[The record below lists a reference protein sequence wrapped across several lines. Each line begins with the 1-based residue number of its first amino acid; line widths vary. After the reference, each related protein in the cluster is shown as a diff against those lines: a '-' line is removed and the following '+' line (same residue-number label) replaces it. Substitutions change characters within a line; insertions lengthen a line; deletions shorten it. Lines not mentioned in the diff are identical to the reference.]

1 MNRKRE
7 AGFTLVEV
15 MVAIAILSFAIFATL
30 RVITAS
36 LNSINRQGQRVKALH
51 LAQAHLVELETNS
64 FSLTVPETW
73 TITGTGDPP
82 SYDYQL
88 NIYESNV
95 SPGEILVSS
104 DDDYW
109 YDDDDSDT
117 EDLGFDDSGQNK
129 SDGIL
134 VAAKD
139 GTPYTVTSTS
149 PPLPESEYNWDS
161 STLTL
166 TFSSDN
172 AAKEIQI
179 YYRYYHL
186 IKEGGTIPP
195 SDGEE
200 LGEELGEGLKKR
212 TIELITSLGDTNGND
227 TAGEKSD
234 IMGDDLT
241 DDAPLSPSDYD
252 SFNSQTKELTFIEDK
267 EENSVFI
274 YYLSKKGTDID
285 GDGYK
290 DPLDDAILGVVEGS
304 FYNPDGSIAN
314 QITST
319 KKVTVTEYWKQGEN
333 IQSTRQ
339 EAYINK

>member
-1 MNRKRE
+1 MNKKRE

-36 LNSINRQGQRVKALH
+36 LNSINRQGQRGRALH
-51 LAQAHLVELETNS
+51 LAQAHLVELETKP
-64 FSLTVPETW
+64 FSHIVPESW
-73 TITGTGDPP
+73 VIDSSIPP
-82 SYDYQL
+82 QYQL
-88 NIYESNV
+88 NIYDSSV
-95 SPGEILVSS
+95 SPDEILVSS
-104 DDDYW
+104 DDSYW

-117 EDLGFDDSGQNK
+117 EDLGFDDSGQIK
-129 SDGIL
+129 TDGIL

-139 GTPYTVTSTS
+139 GTPYTVTPTS

-166 TFSSDN
+166 TLSPLD
-172 AAKEIQI
+172 AGKEIQI

-186 IKEGGTIPP
+186 IEEGGTIPMF
-195 SDGEE
+195 DGD
-200 LGEELGEGLKKR
+200 GFKKG
-212 TIELITSLGDTNGND
+212 TIKLITNVGDTDGNEP
-227 TAGEKSD
+227 AGEKSD

-241 DDAPLSPSDYD
+241 DDTPLSSSDYE
-252 SFNSQTKELTFIEDK
+252 SFDSQTKELTFASGK
-267 EENSVFI
+267 EGKSVYI
-274 YYLSKKGTDID
+274 YYLSNKGTDID

-304 FYNPDGSIAN
+304 FYNPDGSIAS
-314 QITST
+314 QITDAKRVS
-319 KKVTVTEYWKQGEN
+319 VTEYWKQGEN

>member
-1 MNRKRE
+1 MNRKKE

-36 LNSINRQGQRVKALH
+36 LNSINRQGQRVKTLH
-51 LAQAHLVELETNS
+51 LAQAHLVELETKS
-64 FSLTVPETW
+64 FSRIVPESW
-73 TITGTGDPP
+73 VIDSSAA
-82 SYDYQL
+82 SYRLD
-88 NIYESNV
+88 IYNPNV
-95 SPGEILVSS
+95 SPSEILVSS

-117 EDLGFDDSGQNK
+117 EDIGFDDTGQNK

-134 VAAKD
+134 VATKD

-149 PPLPESEYNWDS
+149 PPPSEYYNWNS

-172 AAKEIQI
+172 AGKEIQI

-186 IKEGGTIPP
+186 VEEGGTIPLA
-195 SDGEE
+195 D
-200 LGEELGEGLKKR
+200 GEGLKKR
-212 TIELITSLGDTNGND
+212 TIKLITSVGDTDGSG

-241 DDAPLSPSDYD
+241 SVAPLSSSDYE
-252 SFNSQTKELTFIEDK
+252 SFDSQTKELTFAEAK
-267 EENSVFI
+267 EGNSVYI
-274 YYLSKKGTDID
+274 YYLSKKGADID
-285 GDGYK
+285 NDGCK

-304 FYNPDGSIAN
+304 FCNPDGSIAN
-314 QITST
+314 QIIST
-319 KKVTVTEYWKQGEN
+319 KRVTVIEYWKQGEN

-339 EAYINK
+339 EAYMNK

>member
-36 LNSINRQGQRVKALH
+36 LNSINRQGQRGKALH

-64 FSLTVPETW
+64 FSLIVPETW
-73 TITGTGDPP
+73 TITGTGDPLR
-82 SYDYQL
+82 YDYQL
-88 NIYESNV
+88 NTYDANV
-95 SPGEILVSS
+95 SPSEILVSS

-109 YDDDDSDT
+109 YDSDG
-117 EDLGFDDSGQNK
+117 LGFSPNDNK
-129 SDGIL
+129 DDGIL
-134 VAAKD
+134 VVSGD
-139 GTPYTVTSTS
+139 GTTVYACKNATA
-149 PPLPESEYNWDS
+149 SETDGPATVASDYNWNTADS
-161 STLTL
+161 EL
-166 TFSSDN
+166 FFDN
-172 AAKEIQI
+172 DDAGKEIQI

-186 IKEGGTIPP
+186 IEEGGTIPMF
-195 SDGEE
+195 D
-200 LGEELGEGLKKR
+200 GEGLKKS
-212 TIELITSLGDTNGND
+212 TIKLITSVGDTNGNG

-241 DDAPLSPSDYD
+241 DDAPLSPSDYQ
-252 SFNSQTKELTFIEDK
+252 SFNSQTRELTFIEDK
-267 EENSVFI
+267 EEHSVFI
-274 YYLSKKGTDID
+274 YYLPKKGADID

-304 FYNPDGSIAN
+304 FYNPDGSIAS
-314 QITST
+314 QTTDAKRVAI
-319 KKVTVTEYWKQGEN
+319 TEYWKQGEN
-333 IQSTRQ
+333 IQSTSQ

>member
-36 LNSINRQGQRVKALH
+36 LNSISRQGQRGKALH
-51 LAQAHLVELETNS
+51 LAQAHLVELETNP
-64 FSLTVPETW
+64 FSLIVPESW
-73 TITGTGDPP
+73 VITDPP
-82 SYDYQL
+82 LEYQL
-88 NIYESNV
+88 NIYDPGV
-95 SPGEILVSS
+95 SPSEVLVSS

-117 EDLGFDDSGQNK
+117 EDLGFDDSGQSK

-134 VAAKD
+134 VVSRD
-139 GTPYTVTSTS
+139 GTPYTVVYTS
-149 PPLPESEYNWDS
+149 PLSSQYEWDS

-166 TFSSDN
+166 TFSIFDKDN
-172 AAKEIQI
+172 EIQI

-186 IKEGGTIPP
+186 IEEGGTVPMF
-195 SDGEE
+195 DG
-200 LGEELGEGLKKR
+200 GGFKNS
-212 TIELITSLGDTNGND
+212 TIRLITSVGDTDGNG
-227 TAGEKSD
+227 TAGEKDD

-241 DDAPLSPSDYD
+241 DNTPLSSSDYE
-252 SFNSQTKELTFIEDK
+252 SFDSQTKELTFESDK
-267 EENSVFI
+267 KGKSVYL
-274 YYLSKKGTDID
+274 YYLPNKGTDID

-304 FYNPDGSIAN
+304 FYNPDGTIAN
-314 QITST
+314 QITDA
-319 KKVTVTEYWKQGEN
+319 KRVNVTEYWKQGEN
-333 IQSTRQ
+333 IQSTGQ

>member
-1 MNRKRE
+1 MNKKRE

-36 LNSINRQGQRVKALH
+36 LNSINRQGQRGKALH
-51 LAQAHLVELETNS
+51 LAQAHLVELETKS
-64 FSLTVPETW
+64 FSRVVPESWVIDSSTL
-73 TITGTGDPP
+73 PQ
-82 SYDYQL
+82 YQL
-88 NIYESNV
+88 NIYDSNV

-109 YDDDDSDT
+109 YDSDG
-117 EDLGFDDSGQNK
+117 LGFSPNDNED
-129 SDGIL
+129 DGIL
-134 VAAKD
+134 VVSGD
-139 GTPYTVTSTS
+139 GTTVYTCNDATA
-149 PPLPESEYNWDS
+149 SETDGPGTTAPDYNWDTDDS
-161 STLTL
+161 EL
-166 TFSSDN
+166 FFDGDDVG
-172 AAKEIQI
+172 KEIQI

-186 IKEGGTIPP
+186 IREGGTIPL
-195 SDGEE
+195 SD
-200 LGEELGEGLKKR
+200 GEGLKER
-212 TIELITSLGDTNGND
+212 TIKLITSLGDTNGND

-241 DDAPLSPSDYD
+241 DDAPLSPSDYQ
-252 SFNSQTKELTFIEDK
+252 SFDSQTKELTFIEDK
-267 EENSVFI
+267 GGNSVYI
-274 YYLSKKGTDID
+274 YYLPKGTDTD

>member
-1 MNRKRE
+1 MHRKRE

-36 LNSINRQGQRVKALH
+36 LNSINRQGQRAKALH
-51 LAQAHLVELETNS
+51 LTQAHLVELETKS
-64 FSLTVPETW
+64 FSLIVPETW
-73 TITGTGDPP
+73 VIDSSLSPE
-82 SYDYQL
+82 YQL
-88 NIYESNV
+88 NIYDSNV
-95 SPGEILVSS
+95 SPSEILVSS
-104 DDDYW
+104 DDSYW

-117 EDLGFDDSGQNK
+117 EDLGFDDTGQTK

-139 GTPYTVTSTS
+139 GTPYTVTPTS
-149 PPLPESEYNWDS
+149 PLPSEYYNWES

-166 TFSSDN
+166 TLSPLD
-172 AAKEIQI
+172 AGKKIQI

-186 IKEGGTIPP
+186 IEEGGTIPMF
-195 SDGEE
+195 DG
-200 LGEELGEGLKKR
+200 GGLKES
-212 TIELITSLGDTNGND
+212 TIKLITSVGDTDGSG
-227 TAGEKSD
+227 TAAEKSD

-241 DDAPLSPSDYD
+241 SDAPLSSSDYE
-252 SFNSQTKELTFIEDK
+252 SFNSQTKELTFTEDK
-267 EENSVFI
+267 AGSSVYI

-285 GDGYK
+285 GDGCE
-290 DPLDDAILGVVEGS
+290 DPLDDAILGVVEGN

-319 KKVTVTEYWKQGEN
+319 KRVAVSEYWKQGEN

>member
-36 LNSINRQGQRVKALH
+36 LNSINRQGQRAKALH
-51 LAQAHLVELETNS
+51 LAQAHLVELETNP
-64 FSLTVPETW
+64 FSLIVPENWVIDSTA
-73 TITGTGDPP
+73 
-82 SYDYQL
+82 SYQL
-88 NIYESNV
+88 NIYNPNV
-95 SPGEILVSS
+95 SPSEILVSS

-117 EDLGFDDSGQNK
+117 QDLKFDDTGQNK
-129 SDGIL
+129 NDGIL

-149 PPLPESEYNWDS
+149 PPPSEYYNWES

-172 AAKEIQI
+172 AAKEVQI

-186 IKEGGTIPP
+186 IKEGGTIPF
-195 SDGEE
+195 SG
-200 LGEELGEGLKKR
+200 GEGLKEA
-212 TIELITSLGDTNGND
+212 TIKLITSVGNTNGD
-227 TAGEKSD
+227 EAAGQMSD

-241 DDAPLSPSDYD
+241 SDAPLSSSDYE

-267 EENSVFI
+267 GGSSVYI
-274 YYLSKKGTDID
+274 YYLPKKGTDID
-285 GDGYK
+285 GDGYE
-290 DPLDDAILGVVEGS
+290 DPLDAAILGVVEGS

-339 EAYINK
+339 EAYINR

>member
-36 LNSINRQGQRVKALH
+36 LNSINRQGQRTKALH
-51 LAQAHLVELETNS
+51 LAQAHMVELETKS
-64 FSLTVPETW
+64 FSRIVPETW
-73 TITGTGDPP
+73 TITSTGDPP
-82 SYDYQL
+82 IYYYQL
-88 NIYESNV
+88 NIYDSNV
-95 SPGEILVSS
+95 SPGEMLVFS
-104 DDDYW
+104 DDSYW

-117 EDLGFDDSGQNK
+117 EDLGFDDTGQTK

-139 GTPYTVTSTS
+139 GTPYTVTPDS
-149 PPLPESEYNWDS
+149 PSLSKYKWNPNN
-161 STLTL
+161 LTL
-166 TFSSDN
+166 TFSSDD
-172 AAKEIQI
+172 AGKEVQI

-186 IKEGGTIPP
+186 IEEGGTIPLA
-195 SDGEE
+195 D
-200 LGEELGEGLKKR
+200 GEGLKKR
-212 TIELITSLGDTNGND
+212 TIKLITSLGDTNGSEP
-227 TAGEKSD
+227 AGEKSD
-234 IMGDDLT
+234 IMGEDLS
-241 DDAPLSPSDYD
+241 DDAPLSASDYE
-252 SFNSQTKELTFIEDK
+252 SFNSQTKELTFIDDK
-267 EENSVFI
+267 EGNSVYI

-285 GDGYK
+285 GDGCE
-290 DPLDDAILGVVEGS
+290 DPLNDAILGVVEGS

-314 QITST
+314 QITDT
-319 KKVTVTEYWKQGEN
+319 KRVTVSEYWKQGEN

>member
-7 AGFTLVEV
+7 GGFTLVEV

-51 LAQAHLVELETNS
+51 LAQAHLVELETKS
-64 FSLTVPETW
+64 FSRIVPETW
-73 TITGTGDPP
+73 TIDSGAI
-82 SYDYQL
+82 YRL
-88 NIYESNV
+88 NIYRTNV
-95 SPGEILVSS
+95 SPGEILVSL

-109 YDDDDSDT
+109 YNDDDSDT
-117 EDLGFDDSGQNK
+117 EDLGFDDTGQNK
-129 SDGIL
+129 NDGIL
-134 VAAKD
+134 VATED
-139 GTPYTVTSTS
+139 GMPYTVISTF
-149 PPLPESEYNWDS
+149 PPPSEYYNWNS
-161 STLTL
+161 NTLTL
-166 TFSSDN
+166 TLSSLN
-172 AAKEIQI
+172 AGKEIQI

-186 IKEGGTIPP
+186 IKEGGTIPL
-195 SDGEE
+195 SD
-200 LGEELGEGLKKR
+200 GEGLKEG
-212 TIELITSLGDTNGND
+212 TIKLITSAGDTDGSG

-241 DDAPLSPSDYD
+241 DDTPLSSSDYE
-252 SFNSQTKELTFIEDK
+252 SFNSQTKELTFMEDK
-267 EENSVFI
+267 KGNSVYI

-285 GDGYK
+285 GDGCE
-290 DPLDDAILGVVEGS
+290 DPLNDAILGVVEGS

-314 QITST
+314 QITDT
-319 KKVTVTEYWKQGEN
+319 KRVTVSEYWKQGEN

>member
-36 LNSINRQGQRVKALH
+36 LNSISRQGQRGKALH
-51 LAQAHLVELETNS
+51 LAQAHLVELETKS
-64 FSLTVPETW
+64 FSLIVPENW
-73 TITGTGDPP
+73 VINA
-82 SYDYQL
+82 SLEYQL
-88 NIYESNV
+88 NIYDPNV
-95 SPGEILVSS
+95 PPSEILVSS

-109 YDDDDSDT
+109 YDSDG
-117 EDLGFDDSGQNK
+117 LGFSPNDGRN
-129 SDGIL
+129 DGIL
-134 VAAKD
+134 VVENEE
-139 GTPYTVTSTS
+139 GTVTVFTRNDPS
-149 PPLPESEYNWDS
+149 PTS
-161 STLTL
+161 STEYSWDLNNLTL
-166 TFSSDN
+166 AFLD
-172 AAKEIQI
+172 AAGKEIQI

-186 IKEGGTIPP
+186 VKEGGTIPP

-200 LGEELGEGLKKR
+200 LGGGLKER
-212 TIELITSLGDTNGND
+212 TIKLITSVGDTNGND

-241 DDAPLSPSDYD
+241 DDAPLSPSDYE

-267 EENSVFI
+267 EGSSVFI
-274 YYLSKKGTDID
+274 YYLPKDTGTDD
-285 GDGYK
+285 DDDGYK

-304 FYNPDGSIAN
+304 FYNPDGSIIPN

-339 EAYINK
+339 EAYINR

>member
-36 LNSINRQGQRVKALH
+36 LNSINRQGQRGKALH

-64 FSLTVPETW
+64 FSRIVPESW
-73 TITGTGDPP
+73 VIDSSDPP
-82 SYDYQL
+82 QYQL
-88 NIYESNV
+88 NIYDSNV
-95 SPGEILVSS
+95 SPSEILVSS

-109 YDDDDSDT
+109 YDSDGL
-117 EDLGFDDSGQNK
+117 EFSPNDGND
-129 SDGIL
+129 DGIL
-134 VAAKD
+134 VVSGD
-139 GTPYTVTSTS
+139 GTTVYACINATANETDG
-149 PPLPESEYNWDS
+149 PGTAGTADYNWDTDDS
-161 STLTL
+161 ELL
-166 TFSSDN
+166 FDDDDQG
-172 AAKEIQI
+172 KEIQI

-186 IKEGGTIPP
+186 IKEGGTIPM
-195 SDGEE
+195 SD
-200 LGEELGEGLKKR
+200 GEGLKER
-212 TIELITSLGDTNGND
+212 TIKLITSVGDTDGSG

-241 DDAPLSPSDYD
+241 SDAPLSSSDYE
-252 SFNSQTKELTFIEDK
+252 SFNSQTKELTFVEDK
-267 EENSVFI
+267 GGKSVYI
-274 YYLSKKGTDID
+274 YYLSKKGADID
-285 GDGYK
+285 GDGYE
-290 DPLDDAILGVVEGS
+290 DPLDAAILGVVEGS
-304 FYNPDGSIAN
+304 FYNADGSIIPN

-333 IQSTRQ
+333 IQSTSQ

>member
-1 MNRKRE
+1 MNKKRE
-7 AGFTLVEV
+7 TGFTLVEV

-51 LAQAHLVELETNS
+51 LARAHLVELETDY
-64 FSLTVPETW
+64 FSHIVPETW
-73 TITGTGDPP
+73 TITGTGDPLR
-82 SYDYQL
+82 YDYQL
-88 NIYESNV
+88 NIYDSNV
-95 SPGEILVSS
+95 SPNEMLVSS

-117 EDLGFDDSGQNK
+117 EDLGFDDTGQNK

-134 VAAKD
+134 VAAED

-149 PPLPESEYNWDS
+149 PPPSEYYNWNS

-166 TFSSDN
+166 TLSLLD
-172 AAKEIQI
+172 AGKKIQI

-186 IKEGGTIPP
+186 IEEGGTIPL
-195 SDGEE
+195 SD
-200 LGEELGEGLKKR
+200 GEGLKKR
-212 TIELITSLGDTNGND
+212 TIKLITSVGDTDGSG

-234 IMGDDLT
+234 IMGNDLT
-241 DDAPLSPSDYD
+241 SDAPLSSSDYE
-252 SFNSQTKELTFIEDK
+252 SFDSQTKELTFAEAK
-267 EENSVFI
+267 EGNSVYI

-285 GDGYK
+285 GDGCE

-314 QITST
+314 QITDT
-319 KKVTVTEYWKQGEN
+319 KRMAVIEYWKQGEN

-339 EAYINK
+339 EAYINR

>member
-7 AGFTLVEV
+7 GGFTLVEV

-36 LNSINRQGQRVKALH
+36 LNSIARQGQRVKALH
-51 LAQAHLVELETNS
+51 LAQAHLVELETKS
-64 FSLTVPETW
+64 FSRIVPESW
-73 TITGTGDPP
+73 VIDSSDPP
-82 SYDYQL
+82 QYQL
-88 NIYESNV
+88 NIYDSNV
-95 SPGEILVSS
+95 SPSEILVSL

-117 EDLGFDDSGQNK
+117 EDLGFDDTGQTK

-139 GTPYTVTSTS
+139 GTPYTVTPTS
-149 PPLPESEYNWDS
+149 PPPSEYYNWNS
-161 STLTL
+161 NTLTL
-166 TFSSDN
+166 TFSPDN
-172 AAKEIQI
+172 AVKQIQI

-186 IKEGGTIPP
+186 IEEGGTIPLA
-195 SDGEE
+195 D
-200 LGEELGEGLKKR
+200 GEGLKKR
-212 TIELITSLGDTNGND
+212 TIKLITSVGNAD
-227 TAGEKSD
+227 GNETPGEKSD
-234 IMGDDLT
+234 IMGDDLS
-241 DDAPLSPSDYD
+241 DDAPLSPSDYQ
-252 SFNSQTKELTFIEDK
+252 SFNSQTRELTFIEDK
-267 EENSVFI
+267 EEHSVFI
-274 YYLSKKGTDID
+274 YYLPKDSGTDGD

-290 DPLDDAILGVVEGS
+290 DPLDDSILGVVEGR
-304 FYNPDGSIAN
+304 FYNPGGSIIPN

-333 IQSTRQ
+333 IQSTSQ

>member
-36 LNSINRQGQRVKALH
+36 LNSINRQGQRGKALH
-51 LAQAHLVELETNS
+51 LAQAHLVELEANS
-64 FSLTVPETW
+64 FSLIVPENWVIDSTA
-73 TITGTGDPP
+73 
-82 SYDYQL
+82 SYQL
-88 NIYESNV
+88 NIYNPNV
-95 SPGEILVSS
+95 SPSEILVSS

-117 EDLGFDDSGQNK
+117 QDLGFDDTGQSK

-134 VAAKD
+134 VAAED
-139 GTPYTVTSTS
+139 GTPYTATSTF
-149 PPLPESEYNWDS
+149 PPPTERYNWDS
-161 STLTL
+161 TTLTL
-166 TFSSDN
+166 TLSPLDVG
-172 AAKEIQI
+172 KEIQI

-186 IKEGGTIPP
+186 IKEGGTIPM
-195 SDGEE
+195 SD
-200 LGEELGEGLKKR
+200 GEGLKERIIK
-212 TIELITSLGDTNGND
+212 LITSVGDTDGSG

-241 DDAPLSPSDYD
+241 SDAPLSPSDYE

-267 EENSVFI
+267 AGGSVYI
-274 YYLSKKGTDID
+274 YYLPKGTDVD

-290 DPLDDAILGVVEGS
+290 DPLDAAILGVVEGS

-314 QITST
+314 QITDT
-319 KKVTVTEYWKQGEN
+319 KRVTVTEYWKQGEN

-339 EAYINK
+339 EAYINN

>member
-36 LNSINRQGQRVKALH
+36 LNSISRQGQRTKAIH
-51 LAQAHLVELETNS
+51 LAQAHLVELETKY
-64 FSLTVPETW
+64 FSRIVPETW
-73 TITGTGDPP
+73 TITGTGDPLR
-82 SYDYQL
+82 YDYRL
-88 NIYESNV
+88 SIYDSNV
-95 SPGEILVSS
+95 SPSEILVSS

-117 EDLGFDDSGQNK
+117 EDLGFDDTGQNK

-134 VAAKD
+134 VAAED
-139 GTPYTVTSTS
+139 GTPYTVTPTS
-149 PPLPESEYNWDS
+149 PPLPESKYNWDP

-166 TFSSDN
+166 TFSSLN
-172 AAKEIQI
+172 AGNKIQI

-186 IKEGGTIPP
+186 IKEGGTIPMF
-195 SDGEE
+195 DGD
-200 LGEELGEGLKKR
+200 GLKKN
-212 TIELITSLGDTNGND
+212 TIKLITSVGDINGSG

-234 IMGDDLT
+234 IMGYDLT
-241 DDAPLSPSDYD
+241 DDTPLSSSDYE
-252 SFNSQTKELTFIEDK
+252 SFNSQTKELTFASGK
-267 EENSVFI
+267 EEKSVYI

-285 GDGYK
+285 GDGCK
-290 DPLDDAILGVVEGS
+290 DPLDEAILGVVEGS

-339 EAYINK
+339 EAYINR

>member
-88 NIYESNV
+88 NIYDSNV

-117 EDLGFDDSGQNK
+117 EDLGFDDSGQDK

-134 VAAKD
+134 VAAED
-139 GTPYTVTSTS
+139 GTPYTIASTS
-149 PPLPESEYNWDS
+149 PSPSEHYKWNS

-166 TFSSDN
+166 TLSPLD
-172 AAKEIQI
+172 AGKEIQV

-186 IKEGGTIPP
+186 VKEGGTIPP

-200 LGEELGEGLKKR
+200 LGKGLKER
-212 TIELITSLGDTNGND
+212 TIKLITSVGDTDGSE

-241 DDAPLSPSDYD
+241 SDAPLSPSDYE
-252 SFNSQTKELTFIEDK
+252 SFNPQTKELTFIEDK
-267 EENSVFI
+267 EGNSVFL
-274 YYLSKKGTDID
+274 YYLPKDTGTDGD

-290 DPLDDAILGVVEGS
+290 DPLDDSILGIVEGS
-304 FYNPDGSIAN
+304 FYNPDGSIPN